1 MVILDHIQK
10 IFHRNTPNE
19 NQALDDVSLKIKEGD
34 FVTVIG
40 SNGAGKSTMLNAIAG
55 VYPIDGGKIILDD
68 VDITS
73 LAECKRAAFI
83 GRVFQDPMLG
93 TSPSMTIEKNLS
105 MAYARPKNM
114 TLRWGLDF
122 SRRKLFKD
130 YLKNIPLGLEK
141 RLSTKVK
148 LLSGG
153 QRQALTLVM
162 ATMKK
167 PKLLLLDEH
176 TAALDPKTALLVNR
190 LTEEIVHKNNIT
202 TIMVTHNLEHAIKMG
217 NRLIMMH
224 KGQIVMD
231 IKGEEK
237 STMTIPRLLNK
248 FEQLQGEKFAEDR
261 VMLA

>member
-93 TSPSMTIEKNLS
+93 TS
-105 MAYARPKNM
+105 
-114 TLRWGLDF
+114 
-122 SRRKLFKD
+122 
-130 YLKNIPLGLEK
+130 
-141 RLSTKVK
+141 RL
-148 LLSGG
+148 
-153 QRQALTLVM
+153 
-162 ATMKK
+162 
-167 PKLLLLDEH
+167 
-176 TAALDPKTALLVNR
+176 
-190 LTEEIVHKNNIT
+190 
-202 TIMVTHNLEHAIKMG
+202 
-217 NRLIMMH
+217 
-224 KGQIVMD
+224 
-231 IKGEEK
+231 
-237 STMTIPRLLNK
+237 
-248 FEQLQGEKFAEDR
+248 
-261 VMLA
+261 